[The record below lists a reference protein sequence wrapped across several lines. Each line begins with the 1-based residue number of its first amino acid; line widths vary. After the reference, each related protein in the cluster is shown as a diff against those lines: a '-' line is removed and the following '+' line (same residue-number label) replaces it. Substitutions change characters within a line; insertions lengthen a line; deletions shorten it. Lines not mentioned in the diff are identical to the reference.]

1 MKTINLKVIRITAVI
16 GFMFLS
22 FNESKSQETLDA
34 YIQFGL
40 QNNLVLKQKNISL
53 EKAQLG
59 LKEAKGL
66 FLPSLNF
73 NASYLSG
80 EGGRYFNF
88 PLGDIINPVYQTLNQ
103 LTQSN
108 SFPQIANAE
117 AYLNPN
123 NFYDAHLRA
132 SMPLINTDLYYNQNI
147 QKKQITLQEFEVDI
161 YKRDLVKNIKIA
173 YYNYLSA
180 IAAVDVYKSAL
191 ILVSKNREV
200 NESLLKNGKGL
211 PASVLRSKSE
221 YEKVNSTLIN
231 AENQAI
237 NARNY
242 FNFLL
247 NKNLDS
253 TIDIDLNLEQQLESS
268 LTLLSQ
274 QIDFQNREELKSIKQ
289 VEQLYQTQ
297 LKMNQSFWT
306 PKLNT
311 FIDLGTQAEDFIFND
326 KSKYYLFGLQLDIP
340 IFNGFKNKYKI
351 QKTKLELSNTQIN
364 TQLISQQLQLSV
376 EMANNTLKS
385 AFADYLSAQKQQ
397 QSADS
402 YFKLLENGYREG
414 SFSLIEFLD
423 ARNQLTSASI
433 NQTITKYKV
442 FQALANQERE
452 TANYN
457 LKP

>member
-16 GFMFLS
+16 GFVFLS
-22 FNESKSQETLDA
+22 FKVSKSQEILDNN
-34 YIQFGL
+34 IQYGL

-53 EKAQLG
+53 EKAQIS

-180 IAAVDVYKSAL
+180 IAAVDIYKSAL
-191 ILVSKNREV
+191 ILVNKNKEV

-221 YEKVNSTLIN
+221 YEKVNSALIN

-242 FNFLL
+242 FNFLI

-253 TIDIDLNLEQQLESS
+253 NIDIDLNLDQQLENK
-268 LTLLSQ
+268 LNLLSQ
-274 QIDFQNREELKSIKQ
+274 QTDFQNREELKSIKQ

-297 LKMNQSFWT
+297 LKMNQNFWT

-311 FIDLGTQAEDFIFND
+311 FIDLGTQAEDFVIND

-340 IFNGFKNKYKI
+340 IFNGFKNQYKI

-364 TQLISQQLQLSV
+364 TQLISQQLQLSI
-376 EMANNTLKS
+376 EMANNALKS

-397 QSADS
+397 QSAES
-402 YFKLLENGYREG
+402 YFKLLETGYREG

>member
-16 GFMFLS
+16 GFVFLS
-22 FNESKSQETLDA
+22 FKVSKSQEMLNN
-34 YIQFGL
+34 YIQYGL

-53 EKAQLG
+53 EKAQIS

-180 IAAVDVYKSAL
+180 IAAVDIYKSAL
-191 ILVSKNREV
+191 ILVNKNKEV

-221 YEKVNSTLIN
+221 YEKVNSALIN
-231 AENQAI
+231 AENKAI

-242 FNFLL
+242 FNFLI

-253 TIDIDLNLEQQLESS
+253 NIDIDSNLDQQLENK
-268 LTLLSQ
+268 LNLLSQ
-274 QIDFQNREELKSIKQ
+274 QADFQNREELKSIKQ

-297 LKMNQSFWT
+297 LKMNQNFWT

-311 FIDLGTQAEDFIFND
+311 FIDLGTQAEDFVIND

-340 IFNGFKNKYKI
+340 IFNGFKNQYKI

-376 EMANNTLKS
+376 EMANNALKS

-397 QSADS
+397 QSAES
-402 YFKLLENGYREG
+402 YFKLLETGYREG